1 MYITS
6 ENLQIMENCI
16 IFHEATYRVIASL
29 KGICNILRERES
41 SVYGP
46 GKNFFYYSFFLG
58 IEFNLLYLRNSLY

>member
-46 GKNFFYYSFFLG
+46 GKNFFYYSFF
-58 IEFNLLYLRNSLY
+58 